1 MTSKWAKG
9 ASGGQ
14 ALWFFF
20 LRHLRTF
27 LSLPLFFLFA
37 CSSEDSSLCEAQ
49 AMIQK
54 EQHRCMMIFYSE
66 LLSKREDVLDVQII
80 DEMNIWRYYKRIKLK
95 VVYDI
100 VPRWY

>member
-1 MTSKWAKG
+1 MD
-9 ASGGQ
+9 
-14 ALWFFF
+14 
-20 LRHLRTF
+20 RHCGF
-27 LSLPLFFLFA
+27 SFSIIFECFSLSHIFFLFA

-66 LLSKREDVLDVQII
+66 LLSKREDILEVQII
-80 DEMNIWRYYKRIKLK
+80 DEMNIWRRYYKCIKSK

-100 VPRWY
+100 DRMNCIRLPDI

>member
-1 MTSKWAKG
+1 MDRHCGFSFFVIFERF
-9 ASGGQ
+9 S
-14 ALWFFF
+14 LSLFFF
-20 LRHLRTF
+20 LV
-27 LSLPLFFLFA
+27 A

-80 DEMNIWRYYKRIKLK
+80 DEMNIWRYYMCIKTK
-95 VVYDI
+95 VVYD
-100 VPRWY
+100 VKPRWW